1 VDASTPKTDQAAD
14 DAKKKEPAV
23 TAESKSKWQSLW
35 RNHLRPILILVLV
48 FTSFR
53 SVVADW
59 NDVPTGSMR
68 PNIIEGDRIFVNK
81 LAYSLKVPYT
91 AWHLKWWGAPKR
103 GDVVVFYEPQSGD
116 RIVKRVVGIPGDRI
130 EVRDDR
136 LIINGS
142 EVEYDK
148 APVDVRRLLPENDD
162 AKNRPQHKEYEFF
175 IEQLEGRPHPVMI
188 DPDRYREPGRRRNVP
203 EFTVKEGWYYV
214 MGDNRD
220 NSRDSRYFKTDE
232 NGCIPIDRIVGRA
245 SRTIFSLD
253 YNDHYL
259 PRGDRWFKKLP

>member
-1 VDASTPKTDQAAD
+1 MDAPTPKTDQAAD
-14 DAKKKEPAV
+14 PQQKKDSAV
-23 TAESKSKWQSLW
+23 SNETRSKWQSLW

-91 AWHLKWWGAPKR
+91 AWHIKWWGAPKR
-103 GDVVVFYEPQSGD
+103 GDVVVFYEPESGT
-116 RIVKRVVGIPGDRI
+116 RLVKRVVGVPGDRI
-130 EVRDDR
+130 EVREDR
-136 LIINGS
+136 LIINGNP
-142 EVEYDK
+142 VEYAS
-148 APVDVRRLLPENDD
+148 APAEARQALP
-162 AKNRPQHKEYEFF
+162 
-175 IEQLEGRPHPVMI
+175 IEERKKYNFYTEELEGRPHPVMI
-188 DPDRYREPGRRRNVP
+188 LPEARFARELKVNFP
-203 EFTVKEGWYYV
+203 EFTVPPEHYFV

-220 NSRDSRYFKTDE
+220 HSRDSRYFKTDA
-232 NGCIPIDRIVGRA
+232 NGCIPIDCIVGRA

-253 YNDHYL
+253 YNDSYL

>member
-1 VDASTPKTDQAAD
+1 
-14 DAKKKEPAV
+14 
-23 TAESKSKWQSLW
+23 LW
-35 RNHLRPILILVLV
+35 RNHLRPIGILVLV

-81 LAYSLKVPYT
+81 LAYSLKIPYT
-91 AWHLKWWGAPKR
+91 ATHLWWWSKPSR
-103 GDVVVFYEPQSGD
+103 GDVVIFYEPESGT
-116 RIVKRVVGIPGDRI
+116 RLVKRVVGVPGDRI

-136 LIINGS
+136 LVINGKP
-142 EVEYDK
+142 VEYTEAPPEARK
-148 APVDVRRLLPENDD
+148 ALPDNDGPRE
-162 AKNRPQHKEYEFF
+162 KVQRGF
-175 IEQLEGRPHPVMI
+175 IFKTEQLEGRPHPVMI
-188 DPDRYREPGRRRNVP
+188 DPIPHREPGRRRNVP
-203 EFTVKEGWYYV
+203 EFQVKEGWYFM

-220 NSRDSRYFKTDE
+220 NSRDSRYFETPE
-232 NGCIPIDRIVGRA
+232 NGCIPVDSILGRA

-253 YNDHYL
+253 YKDYYL

>member
-1 VDASTPKTDQAAD
+1 MDALTPKTDQAAD
-14 DAKKKEPAV
+14 EKKKEPAV
-23 TAESKSKWQSLW
+23 TAEAQTKWQSLW

-103 GDVVVFYEPQSGD
+103 GDVVVFYEPETGT
-116 RIVKRVVGIPGDRI
+116 RLVKRVVGVPGDKI
-130 EVRDDR
+130 EVRDNQ
-136 LIINGS
+136 LIINRKA
-142 EVEYDK
+142 VEYPK
-148 APVDVRRLLPENDD
+148 APVEVRRALPENDD
-162 AKNRPQHKEYEFF
+162 PKNRVQKEYEFL

-188 DPDRYREPGRRRNVP
+188 DPNRMREPSRKRNVP
-203 EFTVKEGWYYV
+203 EFEVKEGWYYV

-220 NSRDSRYFKTDE
+220 NSRDSRFFETAE
-232 NGCIPIDRIVGRA
+232 HGCIPIDRIVGRA

-253 YNDHYL
+253 YNDNYL